1 MDSICEYTA
10 CTGCMACMNA
20 CHGQAIAI
28 KYDDEGFARPFV
40 LHDKCVDCG
49 LCQKVCPIN
58 NLPQKSVPQRVYSGW
73 ANNEKIRKMSSSGGA
88 FSCLALPIL
97 RKGGVVFGAAMND
110 KFQVEH
116 IWIEKEQDLHLLQGS
131 KYVQSNIGESYKH
144 VKEFLH
150 KERKVLFCGTPCQ
163 VATLRNYLH
172 RDYDNL
178 VTVDLICHGIPSPKV
193 FEDWKS
199 WFKKQYGLKDFTQIG
214 FRGKKSSWIFFHMTV
229 DGHVEKGDAF
239 HYEGGY
245 YEDAYIRG
253 FLRDYFLRPSCHKC
267 RFTSIKR
274 VSDFTIADW
283 WGYKPLKGETRDFEQ
298 KGVSLILCNTR
309 QGCSFF
315 QKYGSSAMTLRERTT
330 EEAMRTN
337 MSLRKPFDASALRND
352 FWKDYQTMTFDQ
364 LVKKYMYPERL
375 PLSSLLRIRYRNSL
389 LRDCLV
395 FCIRKSEGI
404 LRCLNIGVP
413 KF

>member
-163 VATLRNYLH
+163 VAALRNYLH

-193 FEDWKS
+193 FEDWS
-199 WFKKQYGLKDFTQIG
+199 HG
-214 FRGKKSSWIFFHMTV
+214 
-229 DGHVEKGDAF
+229 
-239 HYEGGY
+239 
-245 YEDAYIRG
+245 
-253 FLRDYFLRPSCHKC
+253 
-267 RFTSIKR
+267 
-274 VSDFTIADW
+274 
-283 WGYKPLKGETRDFEQ
+283 
-298 KGVSLILCNTR
+298 
-309 QGCSFF
+309 
-315 QKYGSSAMTLRERTT
+315 
-330 EEAMRTN
+330 
-337 MSLRKPFDASALRND
+337 LRNN
-352 FWKDYQTMTFDQ
+352 TA
-364 LVKKYMYPERL
+364 
-375 PLSSLLRIRYRNSL
+375 
-389 LRDCLV
+389 
-395 FCIRKSEGI
+395 
-404 LRCLNIGVP
+404 
-413 KF
+413 